1 MNNILDENYEEVQS
15 NTRIVSFVKRF
26 DILQLMKTVGFKK
39 EQGVKLID
47 IFVFL
52 ITLVFN
58 HKNLF
63 EYLRSLNVSVEFK
76 KDVVYDFLNNPM
88 LNWRRFL
95 LAVSSNIIKF
105 LISLTNENRVCAIII
120 DDSAYYRDRS
130 EKVELL
136 ARNKDH
142 STGKYYKGF
151 RKLTA
156 GWTDG
161 ATFIPLAFSLLSSS
175 KPEKILYDQGPEV
188 PKNSPGKARREEAVR
203 KGTDVTL
210 ELIDQILDYVQNFQ
224 YVLFDSWFSWPAI
237 IKGIKERNRDTICM
251 LKDVPNIFYTY
262 KGKKYRL
269 SDLYAKLN
277 KSTKKSG
284 CIASVIVDYYGIS
297 ARIVFVRNR
306 NKDSKREWL
315 AILSTNITITEEEII
330 RIYGMRWDIECYFK
344 VCKSYLRLAKEF
356 QGRSYDSMVAHTTI
370 VSIRYIILSVAIREQ
385 NDSRAHGGMFHLFC
399 DEIKDVDFQEAFN
412 LIINLFVDVLRENLF
427 LTKEMI
433 DKILD
438 DFMKKLP
445 DFIKNRLIK
454 ASA

>member
-1 MNNILDENYEEVQS
+1 MDTILDENYEEVQTNS
-15 NTRIVSFVKRF
+15 RVISFVKRF
-26 DILQLMKTVGFKK
+26 GILQLMKSAGFTK
-39 EQGVKLID
+39 EKGIKLID
-47 IFVFL
+47 LFVFL
-52 ITLVFN
+52 ITLVFS
-58 HKNLF
+58 HKNLY
-63 EYLRSLNVSVEFK
+63 EYLRSLGVPIKFK
-76 KDVVYDFLNNPM
+76 KDTVYDFLNNPM
-88 LNWRRFL
+88 CDWRRFL
-95 LAVSSNIIKF
+95 LGVSSNIITF
-105 LISLTNENRVCAIII
+105 LKTLTNENRVCAIII
-120 DDSAYYRDRS
+120 DDSSYYRNRS
-130 EKVELL
+130 KKVELL
-136 ARNKDH
+136 ASNKDH
-142 STGKYYKGF
+142 TTGQYYKGF

-175 KPEKILYDQGPEV
+175 KPEKRLYDQGPKV
-188 PKNSPGKARREEAVR
+188 PKTSPGKSRREEAVR

-210 ELIDQILDYVQNFQ
+210 ELIDQILAYVQNFQ
-224 YVLFDSWFSWPAI
+224 YVLFDSWFSWPKI
-237 IKGIKERNRDTICM
+237 IKGIKTRNRDVICM
-251 LKDVPNIFYTY
+251 LKDTPTIFYTY

-269 SDLYAKLN
+269 SDLYAQLN
-277 KSTKKSG
+277 KSTKKAG
-284 CIASVIVDYYGIS
+284 CIASVAVDYYGIS
-297 ARIVFVRNR
+297 VRIVFVRNR

-315 AILSTNITITEEEII
+315 ALLSTNITITEEEII

-370 VSIRYIILSVAIREQ
+370 VCVRYIILSVAIREQ

-399 DEIKDVDFQEAFN
+399 DEVRDIDFQEAFN
-412 LIINLFVDVLRENLF
+412 LIINLFVDVLLENLF

-445 DFIKNRLIK
+445 DFIINRLII